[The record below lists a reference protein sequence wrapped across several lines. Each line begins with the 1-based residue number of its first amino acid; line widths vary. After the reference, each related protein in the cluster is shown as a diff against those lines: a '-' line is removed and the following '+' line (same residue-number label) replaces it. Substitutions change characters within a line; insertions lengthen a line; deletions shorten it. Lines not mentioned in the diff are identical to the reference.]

1 MVQLNS
7 YLSGKIAT
15 TIGHSHKLLKYL
27 ILYSYYFVPTKYK
40 LFEIQGSSFHFLLIA
55 VCGFMFFCL
64 KMSKITKGREV
75 KELPTLQNMK
85 IKVTSPRDYSKVN
98 ETIKKAIQCVTCY

>member
-1 MVQLNS
+1 M
-7 YLSGKIAT
+7 
-15 TIGHSHKLLKYL
+15 
-27 ILYSYYFVPTKYK
+27 
-40 LFEIQGSSFHFLLIA
+40 FEIQGSSFHFLLIA

-85 IKVTSPRDYSKVN
+85 IKVTSLRDYSKVN
-98 ETIKKAIQCVTCY
+98 ETIKKLYSVLPATKLHTLKIIIFEDYELSQ